1 MNTKIYME
9 KKPEQQENDFAAT
22 LFICINCSVAAS
34 IFGTPWAF
42 VQVGWAS
49 GLILSIIGVIILSL
63 LGVVLIQVLTRMNVI
78 KGYIEQG
85 YTVTHVPLTE
95 IFRDMPKS
103 NYVKTPNEVLD
114 NTPLLSTENHN
125 DLFFSYELTLICR
138 ILLGGIMEKILS
150 ITIIT
155 TSVIFLMGCTSMF
168 ASSLVS
174 IIPLGPL
181 NTCNIFTDPSFG
193 NWCRYK
199 YMVFVALFAI
209 IACTMTLYF
218 HFTEQRWYLIT
229 VAIGRILAIL
239 LMAITSLVAIVE
251 DRRIDDDESLD
262 IDIETFHREGVGI
275 AIPIIFLSMGFHIM
289 IPELLEPLGNKAYSI
304 KVIVLTFFIAFSMIV
319 LLCLTTVFGLNN
331 VKPLVTLNWATYSNG
346 VDPSDRA
353 WWAYIIDGYVSL
365 FPAID
370 VTSVFAILL
379 CNSASN
385 LKALSYET
393 IDENNQSIDSN
404 FKGKV
409 FLLCLTLILP
419 MYFYDIGVLFAL
431 AGCVNMIVLMFFISI
446 LGLASVAI
454 VPEKCVFD
462 NFLANKKV
470 LIGVTIC
477 SLLILIYLWFS
488 FLGYFF

>member
-1 MNTKIYME
+1 ME

-49 GLILSIIGVIILSL
+49 ALILSIIGVILLSL

-78 KGYIEQG
+78 KDYIGQG
-85 YTVTHVPLTE
+85 YTISHVPMTE
-95 IFRDMPKS
+95 IFRNMPKS
-103 NYVKTPNEVLD
+103 NYIKTPNEISD

-138 ILLGGIMEKILS
+138 ILLGGVMEKILS

-155 TSVIFLMGCTSMF
+155 TSTIFLMGCTSVF

-174 IIPLGPL
+174 VIPLGPM
-181 NTCNIFTDPSFG
+181 NTCNIFTDPSFE

-199 YMVFVALFAI
+199 YMVFVALFALI
-209 IACTMTLYF
+209 TCTMTLFF

-229 VAIGRILAIL
+229 VAFGRILAIL
-239 LMAITSLVAIVE
+239 LMAITSLIALGE
-251 DRRIDDDESLD
+251 NQTLDDDESLKV
-262 IDIETFHREGVGI
+262 DIEAFNREGVGI
-275 AIPIIFLSMGFHIM
+275 ALPIIFLSMGFHIM
-289 IPELLEPLGNKAYSI
+289 IPELLEPLSNKAYSI
-304 KVIVLTFFIAFSMIV
+304 KVIVLTFFIAFCMII
-319 LLCLTTVFGLNN
+319 LLCLTTIFCLNN
-331 VKPLVTLNWATYSNG
+331 VKPLITLNWATYSNG

-365 FPAID
+365 FPAVD

-379 CNSASN
+379 CNSAAN
-385 LKALSYET
+385 LNALSYET
-393 IDENNQSIDSN
+393 IDNKNNTNDDN

-419 MYFYDIGVLFAL
+419 MYFYDIGILFAL
-431 AGCVNMIVLMFFISI
+431 AGCVNLIVLMFFISI
-446 LGLASVAI
+446 LGLASVTI

-477 SLLILIYLWFS
+477 SMLILIYLWFS